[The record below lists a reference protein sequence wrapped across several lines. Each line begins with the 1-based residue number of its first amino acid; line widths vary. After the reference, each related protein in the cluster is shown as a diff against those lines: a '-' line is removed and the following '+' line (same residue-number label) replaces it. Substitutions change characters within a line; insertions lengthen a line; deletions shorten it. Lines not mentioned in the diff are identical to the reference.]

1 MAIPRRILAATDFSE
16 CGTHAVGAAATLA
29 LRFGAELHLV
39 HALEVPI
46 PLFEPYAV
54 AIPAT
59 YVADV
64 RRSATEKLN
73 GAMAALHA
81 RGLSGTAQLGETPA
95 APAIVDRAREVGADW
110 IVVGTHGHTG
120 LKHMLLGSVAE
131 RTVKEAECP
140 VLTVKTEHP
149 EKLPHLIMVAMDFS
163 PEAEEAMKAAE
174 EIAAELGAGIR
185 MVHALDLGL
194 PLVTPYEIALPEGVV
209 EAAQQEAESRLE
221 EMARRARAP
230 GGVAAEVRSGPTH
243 VALAEA
249 ASEAGADLIITG
261 SRGLTGIKHA
271 LLGSV
276 AERTLRHA
284 PCSVLTLKH

>member
-1 MAIPRRILAATDFSE
+1 MEKPHRILAATDFSE
-16 CGTHAVGAAATLA
+16 CGTQAVAAAAALA
-29 LRFGAELHLV
+29 ERFGAELHLI

-73 GAMAALHA
+73 GAMAGLRA
-81 RGLSGTAQLGETPA
+81 RGLTGTAELGETPA
-95 APAIVDRAREVGADW
+95 ATSIVERAQEIGADW
-110 IVVGTHGHTG
+110 IAVGTHGHTG
-120 LKHMLLGSVAE
+120 LRHMLLGSVAE
-131 RTVKEAECP
+131 RTVREAHCP

-149 EKLPHLIMVAMDFS
+149 DALPHLIMLAMDFS
-163 PEAEEAMKAAE
+163 PEAEEALDLAKKLAAE
-174 EIAAELGAGIR
+174 IGAGLR
-185 MVHALDLGL
+185 LVHALDLGL

-209 EAAQQEAESRLE
+209 EAAQAEAEKRLAE
-221 EMARRARAP
+221 LARRTQAP

-243 VALAEA
+243 TALVEA
-249 ASEAGADLIITG
+249 ASDAGADLIVTG